1 MTTEAGTDLAARQE
15 EKATPLPASITI
27 RDKTITLSHDQIE
40 LLKRTICKGA
50 DNDELALFLNVA
62 QHCGFDPF
70 TRQIHAVKRYD
81 SEAGR
86 NVMTIQTG
94 IDGYRLVSE
103 RTGQLDGHDGPYWC
117 GADGVWKDVWLTSE
131 PPVAA
136 KYTVYRKGH
145 QHPYKGIARFEAFVQ
160 KRKDGSPNHFWKQMP
175 DHMLAK
181 VAEAL
186 ALRKA
191 FPADLAGI
199 YTDDE
204 MGQADN
210 GSRKE
215 KAVGKPATSAEGET
229 TAEKGIALLRSK
241 LILVIKQTVKTN
253 DVAEARKYL
262 KELTGVDH
270 EVDLREEE
278 IRELGLALETVKRGV
293 AKVDGGDI
301 VECDE
306 EGKPSGKTL
315 WKKRDKFGREIR
327 KTMDAPPKDAPVAQE
342 QKKTK
347 ADVKKPVPEPEPEK
361 AAAKTAPE
369 EENLF

>member
-1 MTTEAGTDLAARQE
+1 MTKGPDAAIIERLE
-15 EKATPLPASITI
+15 EKDSALPASITI
-27 RDKTITLSHDQIE
+27 RDKTITLSHGQIE

-62 QHCGFDPF
+62 QRCGFDPF

-86 NVMTIQTG
+86 ESMTIQTG

-136 KYTVYRKGH
+136 KYTVHRKGH
-145 QHPYKGIARFEAFVQ
+145 QYPYKGIARFEAFVQ
-160 KRKDGSPNHFWKQMP
+160 RRKDGAPNRFWKLMP
-175 DHMLAK
+175 DHMIAK

-215 KAVGKPATSAEGET
+215 KAAGKPATSGEGET
-229 TAEKGIALLRSK
+229 TAEKALSLLRSK
-241 LILVIKQTVKTN
+241 LILVIKQTVKTD
-253 DVAEARKYL
+253 DVVEARKYL
-262 KELTGVDH
+262 KELTGVEH

-278 IRELGLALETVKRGV
+278 VRELGLALEAVKRGV

-315 WKKRDKFGREIR
+315 WKKKDKFGREIK
-327 KTMDAPPKDAPVAQE
+327 KTMDAPAKNAPVAQE
-342 QKKTK
+342 QKKAKMDT
-347 ADVKKPVPEPEPEK
+347 KKPVPEPEPEK
-361 AAAKTAPE
+361 APENKAPE

>member
-1 MTTEAGTDLAARQE
+1 MTAIIEKVE
-15 EKATPLPASITI
+15 EKASVLPASITI
-27 RDKTITLSHDQIE
+27 QNRTITLSHSEIE

-50 DNDELALFLNVA
+50 DNDELGLFLNVA
-62 QHCGFDPF
+62 QRCGFDPF

-81 SEAGR
+81 SDAGR
-86 NVMTIQTG
+86 EVMTIQTG
-94 IDGYRLVSE
+94 IDGFRLVAE
-103 RTGQLDGHDGPYWC
+103 RTGELNGTDGPYWC
-117 GADGVWKDVWLTSE
+117 GADGLWKDVWLTSE

-136 KYTVYRKGH
+136 KYIVYRKGQDH
-145 QHPYKGIARFEAFVQ
+145 AYTGIARYEAFVQ
-160 KRKDGSPNHFWKQMP
+160 RRKDGAPNRFWKTMA

-181 VAEAL
+181 VAEAH

-191 FPADLAGI
+191 FPADLSGI

-215 KAVGKPATSAEGET
+215 KVAVKTASSGEGAT
-229 TAEKGIALLRSK
+229 TAEKGIALLREK
-241 LILVIKQTVKTN
+241 LIQVIKQTVKTN

-262 KELTGVDH
+262 KELTGVEH

-278 IRELGLALETVKRGV
+278 VRELGRALGEVKRGV
-293 AKVDGGDI
+293 AKVAGGDI

-306 EGKPSGKTL
+306 EGNPVGKTI
-315 WKKRDKFGREIR
+315 WKKKDKFGREIK
-327 KTMDAPPKDAPVAQE
+327 KTIDAPPKTTPAAEEPKKPKAVEKKPDPAPEPA
-342 QKKTK
+342 K
-347 ADVKKPVPEPEPEK
+347 ADEK
-361 AAAKTAPE
+361 QAPE